1 MRGRV
6 ALRCNVRMI
15 GCGGM
20 TLAEIGKAVGGMDD
34 AAVSIALKR
43 FEQRAA
49 VDPRI
54 RRWRGQVES
63 VLCVAT

>member
-1 MRGRV
+1 
-6 ALRCNVRMI
+6 MI

-20 TLAEIGKAVGGMDD
+20 TLAEIGKAVGGMDY